1 LRTQVKAAMIF
12 NGHTQDSI
20 AELDETTLNEI
31 TVMFADG
38 AIGNYGLLQTL
49 GNLTA
54 GVFNYM
60 LAANSQP
67 YELKSI
73 LNSVY
78 GYMYPV
84 APPNASQALL
94 TFMTQ
99 AQGFSMDKF
108 KRK

>member
-1 LRTQVKAAMIF
+1 MIF

-20 AELDETTLNEI
+20 AELDEATLNEI

-38 AIGNYGLLQTL
+38 AIGNYGLLQTI
-49 GNLTA
+49 GSLTA

-60 LAANSQP
+60 RAANSQP
-67 YELKSI
+67 YELKTV

-78 GYMYPV
+78 GYMFPIQ
-84 APPNASQALL
+84 PPNANQALL

-99 AQGFSMDKF
+99 AQGFSMSKF
-108 KRK
+108 IKE

>member
-1 LRTQVKAAMIF
+1 MIF

-20 AELDETTLNEI
+20 AELDESTLNEI

-49 GNLTA
+49 GSLTA

-60 LAANSQP
+60 RAPNSQA

-73 LNSVY
+73 LSSVY

-84 APPNASQALL
+84 TPTDANQALL

-99 AQGFSMDKF
+99 AQGFNMGKF
-108 KRK
+108 KKD

>member
-1 LRTQVKAAMIF
+1 MIF
-12 NGHTQDSI
+12 NGHTHESVD
-20 AELDETTLNEI
+20 ALDETTMNEI

-38 AIGNYGLLQTL
+38 AIGNYGLLQTM

-60 LAANSQP
+60 RAANSQP
-67 YELKSI
+67 YELKTV

-78 GYMYPV
+78 GYMFPTQ
-84 APPNASQALL
+84 PPNASQALL

-99 AQGFSMDKF
+99 AQGFSMGKF
-108 KRK
+108 KKE